1 VNFGL
6 RVYSPQLGRW
16 PSRDPIGDLQFYRAF
31 IAGRSDEEMDKWRE
45 AYFHSQYSFVL
56 NDPINTFDLL
66 GLVDREFFKPNSWE
80 ETDQSFYDDG
90 SDVYDIGAH
99 GNPSSIFDQNTGRS
113 LSAQQLYDLIKNDA
127 LFKSAQ
133 KIKLWACS
141 TGQGDGSFAQ
151 QLATLSCKKVV
162 APTDILWAGVLN
174 DGKAHVDPPK
184 DRNDPNSPRTGNPI
198 RRLLQGRWKTFK
210 PKN

>member
-1 VNFGL
+1 MHV
-6 RVYSPQLGRW
+6 
-16 PSRDPIGDLQFYRAF
+16 
-31 IAGRSDEEMDKWRE
+31 
-45 AYFHSQYSFVL
+45 
-56 NDPINTFDLL
+56 
-66 GLVDREFFKPNSWE
+66 
-80 ETDQSFYDDG
+80 
-90 SDVYDIGAH
+90 DIGAH

-113 LSAQQLYDLIKNDA
+113 LSEQQLYDLIKNDA